1 MKITKARLKEI
12 IREEMD
18 KLVASGEVSIEE
30 GGARK
35 GDKGKD
41 PRDPD
46 AKDYTDGGDREGD
59 ESRGRRRVDFEDNE
73 GTTIT
78 GGAKKKTS

>member
-12 IREEMD
+12 IREELQ
-18 KLVASGEVSIEE
+18 KVLVETGADDTGAS
-30 GGARK
+30 K
-35 GDKGKD
+35 GDDGKD
-41 PRDPD
+41 PDDPD

-59 ESRGRRRVDFEDNE
+59 ESKQDRRYVDFKDDE

-78 GGAKKKTS
+78 GGAKK